1 MFQSIKKQTAVNL
14 ITGSLGAG
22 KTTLLK
28 NLIKFKPKDENW
40 AILVNEFGAIGL
52 DGAILEQNLDI
63 TIAQIPGGCICCSA
77 QGELKD
83 AIETLLKSQNLDR
96 LLIEPTGL
104 GEPDVLVDLLQ
115 SPFFQERF
123 NVQTVFAVLDAF
135 STGIKEI
142 EQYTIYQ
149 NLLNMADVVI
159 LNKTD
164 QTSPEQVQEL
174 ENYANNLFPA
184 KTSVIST
191 NHAKIEHNY
200 LNLGRQQ
207 SHQANTRQLNAN
219 INQSQPSKHHQSS
232 SEFSQTE
239 DFTIPSHVELP
250 GLVARKTQNQ
260 LDTLSVGWIFN
271 DSIEFD
277 WTLIQEQFSH
287 LSTLPKNQEPL
298 RAKGIFKVGK
308 PWMLFQ
314 WVNNQ
319 TSREIIAYRRDSRI
333 ELLLPNTTEFDFS
346 QFEEMLKKAQ
356 K

>member
-1 MFQSIKKQTAVNL
+1 MFQSIQKQTAVNL

-28 NLIKFKPKDENW
+28 NLIKFKPENENW

-77 QGELKD
+77 QGELKE
-83 AIETLLKSQNLDR
+83 AIEMLLKSQNLDR

-135 STGIKEI
+135 STGVKEI
-142 EQYTIYQ
+142 EQYSIYQ

-159 LNKTD
+159 LNKIE
-164 QTSPEQVQEL
+164 QASSEQVQAL
-174 ENYANNLFPA
+174 ENYANKLFPA
-184 KTSVIST
+184 KAAVIST
-191 NHAKIEHNY
+191 NHSQIKQNY
-200 LNLGRQQ
+200 LNLGTQQ
-207 SHQANTRQLNAN
+207 THQSNNTQFNPITN
-219 INQSQPSKHHQSS
+219 PSQPSKHKQSI
-232 SEFSQTE
+232 SQTKDLE
-239 DFTIPSHVELP
+239 ISTKCKLP
-250 GLVARKTQNQ
+250 GLVTRKTQNQ
-260 LDTLSVGWIFN
+260 LDTLSVGWLFE
-271 DSIEFD
+271 DSVEFD
-277 WTLIQEQFSH
+277 WTLIQELFNN
-287 LSTLPKNQEPL
+287 LSTLPNNQKPL

-319 TSREIIAYRRDSRI
+319 ATREIIAYRRDSRI
-333 ELLLPNTTEFDFS
+333 ELLLPNTTEFDFN
-346 QFEEMLKKAQ
+346 QFEETLKNSQ